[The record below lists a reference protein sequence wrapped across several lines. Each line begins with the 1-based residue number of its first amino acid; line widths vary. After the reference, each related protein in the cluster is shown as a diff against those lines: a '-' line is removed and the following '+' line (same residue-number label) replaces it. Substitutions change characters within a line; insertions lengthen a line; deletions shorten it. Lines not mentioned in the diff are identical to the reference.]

1 MHSIIDFIDSAYP
14 RPQLVRDDWTDLCGE
29 WEFRYD
35 DDDEGLSGRWF
46 AGQGSFDRV
55 IVVPFPPESVMSG
68 IHDTAHHPVVWYQ
81 RTFAAPPGER
91 VRLHF
96 GAVDYRASVWVDGT
110 LVATHEGGNTP
121 FSADITGVL
130 RRDHDVADGSVAGV
144 HTVTVRA
151 EDRPADASQPRGK
164 QDWRETPHKIWYHR
178 TTGIWQPVWLEPLPD
193 ISISDLV
200 WTPEPAAARVRMDV
214 ELSALPVEPVSVR
227 VTLLLEDEVLAEQTT
242 RIVGDRATI
251 EVTIGALGQG
261 QDRRRLL
268 WTPEHPHLIRALVT
282 LIDADHH
289 DIDRVRSYLGLR
301 SAGIGMGQFL
311 LNGEPYF
318 PRMVLNQGYWPDSLL
333 AAPSTDALRREVE
346 LIKEFGFNGV
356 RVHQKL
362 EDPRFLYWC
371 DVLGLLVWGEM
382 ANAYEYGVVA
392 VERLVTEWMAAVRRD
407 RSHPSVVTWVPMNES
422 WGVEDIAVNGQQQH
436 FASALYHLTHALDG
450 SRPVISNDGW
460 QHTESDIWSVHDY
473 AVTGADLFGR
483 YGTTDGIAASLR
495 TMGATRHQLVLGDP
509 VRRGQPVMITEFGGL
524 SYAPDAD
531 ENWFGYAAVTNSEE
545 LFNRVA
551 GMVGALLDSP
561 DIAGFCYTQ
570 LADTEQESNGLLT
583 ADRRPKIDPARLR
596 RVISAPSRNLGAEL
610 VDMERALA
618 EAHGEVDD
626 AIRAANWGDADSV
639 PAEVAAR

>member
-1 MHSIIDFIDSAYP
+1 MHSIIDFIDSSYP
-14 RPQLVRDDWTDLCGE
+14 RPQLVREDWTDLCGE

-35 DDDEGLSGRWF
+35 DDAQGLTQEWF
-46 AGQGSFDRV
+46 TGEQPFDRV
-55 IVVPFPPESVMSG
+55 IVVPFPPESALSG
-68 IHDTAHHPVVWYQ
+68 IHDTGHHPVVWYR
-81 RTFAAPPGER
+81 RTFTAPPGER

-96 GAVDYRASVWVDGT
+96 GAVDYRATVWVNET

-130 RRDHDVADGSVAGV
+130 ARNPDPADGPAAAVQ
-144 HTVTVRA
+144 TVTVRA

-164 QDWRETPHKIWYHR
+164 QDWRLTPHKIWYHR
-178 TTGIWQPVWLEPLPD
+178 TTGIWQPVWLEPVPE

-200 WTPEPAAARVRMDV
+200 WTPEPAAARTRLDV
-214 ELSALPVEPVSVR
+214 ELSAPPAQPVYVR
-227 VTLLLEDEVLAEQTT
+227 VTLLLDDEVLAEQTS
-242 RIVGDRATI
+242 RMVGDRATL

-268 WTPEHPHLIRALVT
+268 WTPEHPHLVRALVT
-282 LIDADHH
+282 LLDS
-289 DIDRVRSYLGLR
+289 DRRETDTVRSYFGLR
-301 SAGIGMGQFL
+301 SAGIGMGHFL

-318 PRMVLNQGYWPDSLL
+318 PRMVLNQGYWPYSLL
-333 AAPSTDALRREVE
+333 AAPSTDALRHEVE
-346 LIKEFGFNGV
+346 MIKELGFNGV

-382 ANAYEYGVVA
+382 ANAYEFGVVA

-422 WGVEDIAVNGQQQH
+422 WGVHDIGVSEQQQH
-436 FASALYHLTHALDG
+436 YASALYHLTHALDG

-473 AVTGADLFGR
+473 AATGADLFER

-495 TMGATRHQLVLGDP
+495 SMGATRHQLVLGDP

-561 DIAGFCYTQ
+561 EIAGFCYTQ

-583 ADRRPKIDPARLR
+583 ADRRPKVDPARLR
-596 RVISAPSRNLGAEL
+596 RVISAPSRNLGAEQ

-618 EAHGEVDD
+618 EAQGDVED
-626 AIRAANWGDADSV
+626 AIRAANWGDTDSV
-639 PAEVAAR
+639 PAEGSGQ